1 MEAKN
6 QVFDL
11 SNEISNV
18 KKPFGR
24 SKMNPGVTCHQ
35 LFRPEDYY
43 KPIENDHDYFIDPN
57 EGYWA
62 DSLQVRCAFH
72 PIDVGI
78 ESSSFLQSPIK
89 FTSASCLTIHY
100 QHGNP
105 QNMPIQSQL
114 NFLYLNSFKIEQ
126 RIKIRCIKNLVMKET
141 LFNFKKFNQNENMPI
156 DTLLNDCQNLRQV
169 SFSNIR
175 TWASW
180 TNFVHPSGRSL
191 SSICLCH
198 RPPSRP
204 VYVDKAGGF
213 GQVPMI
219 PVFSDF
225 LAG

>member
-43 KPIENDHDYFIDPN
+43 KPIDNDNYYFIDPN

-72 PIDVGI
+72 PLDGGI
-78 ESSSFLQSPIK
+78 ETASFLESPIK

-100 QHGNP
+100 QHGIP

-141 LFNFKKFNQNENMPI
+141 FFNFKKFNENENMPI
-156 DTLLNDCQNLRQV
+156 DTLLNDCQNVRQV
-169 SFSNIR
+169 SNSNFGIIIKR
-175 TWASW
+175 GAS
-180 TNFVHPSGRSL
+180 FR
-191 SSICLCH
+191 
-198 RPPSRP
+198 
-204 VYVDKAGGF
+204 
-213 GQVPMI
+213 
-219 PVFSDF
+219 
-225 LAG
+225 

>member
-72 PIDVGI
+72 PIDDGI
-78 ESSSFLQSPIK
+78 ESSSSFLQSPIK

-141 LFNFKKFNQNENMPI
+141 FFNFKKFNKNENMPI

-175 TWASW
+175 TSPPLL
-180 TNFVHPSGRSL
+180 TVHFHPSVRSL
-191 SSICLCH
+191 SPTAIRI
-198 RPPSRP
+198 RPYGQQRT
-204 VYVDKAGGF
+204 GGF
-213 GQVPMI
+213 RQLLAISVFND
-219 PVFSDF
+219 VFSRVK
-225 LAG
+225 

>member
-43 KPIENDHDYFIDPN
+43 KPIDNDNYYFIDPN

-72 PIDVGI
+72 PLDGGI
-78 ESSSFLQSPIK
+78 ETASFLESPIK

-100 QHGNP
+100 QHGIP

-126 RIKIRCIKNLVMKET
+126 RIKIRCIKDLVMKET
-141 LFNFKKFNQNENMPI
+141 FFNFKKFNENENMPI
-156 DTLLNDCQNLRQV
+156 DTLLNDCQNVRQV
-169 SFSNIR
+169 SNSNFGII
-175 TWASW
+175 TKYGASSRW
-180 TNFVHPSGRSL
+180 SFGLNSTCGNIETTIGKTPSTLL
-191 SSICLCH
+191 S
-198 RPPSRP
+198 
-204 VYVDKAGGF
+204 
-213 GQVPMI
+213 
-219 PVFSDF
+219 
-225 LAG
+225 